1 MTKEEEEILVPK
13 ILGEMT
19 DCRAQRRNTEEASR
33 GCFVGKK
40 ETQKT

>member
-1 MTKEEEEILVPK
+1 MTREEEETLVPK

-33 GCFVGKK
+33 GCFVARKK
-40 ETQKT
+40 P